1 MEMIFRCHTAGL
13 EGVLQVSTPNPVLPE
28 LALLL
33 LPRVQVTAPA
43 DVFSAAVVVA
53 EMLNHAPPWQ
63 GCHPMGVVFQ
73 LVFLGR
79 RPHISDRHCPT
90 SLRQLLL
97 SCMRRQPCECP
108 STVEVLEQ
116 QQCIGDGLGS
126 PKYAGN

>member
-1 MEMIFRCHTAGL
+1 MIFWCRIAGL
-13 EGVLQVSTPNPVLPE
+13 GGVLQVSTPNPVLPK
-28 LALLL
+28 LALLP
-33 LPRVQVTAPA
+33 LPRVQVAAPA

-73 LVFLGR
+73 LVVQGR

-97 SCMRRQPCECP
+97 SCMRRQPCDRP
-108 STVEVLEQ
+108 SAVEVLEQ
-116 QQCIGDGLGS
+116 LQCIRDGLGS
-126 PKYAGN
+126 PKYASN